1 MKTQIHAVRL
11 LALSL
16 GSAIGAHAAAVPET
30 IFSPDTFGTRGAVA
44 SEASECSAIGRDII
58 VAGGN
63 AVDAIVGTTFC
74 VGVVGMYHSGIGG
87 GGFALVRDAEG
98 RYEAVDF
105 RETAPAAAYED
116 MYGHD
121 EQASIAGGL
130 AVAVPGE
137 VRGLEYI
144 HKKYGVLKWR
154 DIMQGAIRVARYGF
168 RVSEDMAVKMNAT
181 IKDGKTYLLDD
192 PILAAEFAPKGELLQ
207 KGQVMTRKNLAK
219 ESPTKALMPF
229 TAARLVRYL
238 PPPHCFH
245 QHAAAEN
252 LVRFVQSRK
261 GILTLADLEN
271 YAVAPRTVHNISY
284 RGLDVYGMSSPTSGS
299 VALQMLRVLEGFP
312 ASGWHDDRNLT
323 VHRLAETQRFAF
335 AYRANLGDPAFVERD
350 MLAYERALLSDKTV
364 ERIHNE
370 MSDTRTKEPKE
381 YFPSE
386 GDVTAMPE
394 SHGTSHISTAD
405 ESGMAVSLTTTL
417 NLNFGA
423 QIMEPHSGIILN
435 DEMNDFSIPG
445 IDNEFGFPPAPA
457 NFIRPGKR
465 PLSSITPFIATFP
478 NGTLYA
484 VIGAAGGS
492 RISTATAQ
500 CLWHAV
506 EHGMTMREA
515 LSVGRLHDQLLPNR
529 LTLEYLFPDLNATV
543 AAMQARGHK
552 VKVVEPGLSSVQAIK
567 RLEDGSF
574 EAVGEPRQANSAGY
588 SV

>member
-1 MKTQIHAVRL
+1 MKSHIQAVRL

-181 IKDGKTYLLDD
+181 IKDGRTYLLDD
-192 PILAAEFAPKGELLQ
+192 PIFAAEFSYKGELLRE
-207 KGQVMTRKNLAK
+207 GQLMTRKNLAK
-219 ESPTKALMPF
+219 TLERIANEGSDAF
-229 TAARLVRYL
+229 YRGEI
-238 PPPHCFH
+238 
-245 QHAAAEN
+245 AEN
-252 LVRFVQSRK
+252 LVRFVKSRK

-312 ASGWHDDRNLT
+312 ASGWHDRRNLT

-335 AYRANLGDPAFVERD
+335 AYRASLGDPAFAERD

-405 ESGMAVSLTTTL
+405 KSGMAVSLTTTI

-529 LTLEYLFPDLNATV
+529 LTLENLFPDLNATV
-543 AAMQARGHK
+543 AAMQARGHEVEV
-552 VKVVEPGLSSVQAIK
+552 VKPGLSSVQAIK

>member
-11 LALSL
+11 LSLSL
-16 GSAIGAHAAAVPET
+16 GCAVGAHAAAVPET

-116 MYGHD
+116 MYRQD
-121 EQASIAGGL
+121 KQASIAGGL

-137 VRGLEYI
+137 VLGLEYI
-144 HKKYGVLKWR
+144 HQKYGALKWKY
-154 DIMQGAIRVARYGF
+154 IMQGAIRVARDGF
-168 RVSEDMAVKMNAT
+168 KVSKDMAVKMNAT
-181 IKDGKTYLLDD
+181 IKDGRTFLLDD
-192 PILAAEFAPKGELLQ
+192 PIFAAEFAPKGKLLQ
-207 KGQVMTRKNLAK
+207 TGEVMFRKNLSNTLERIAN
-219 ESPTKALMPF
+219 EGSNAF
-229 TAARLVRYL
+229 Y
-238 PPPHCFH
+238 HGEI
-245 QHAAAEN
+245 AEN
-252 LVRFVQSRK
+252 LVRFVKSRK
-261 GILTLADLEN
+261 GILTLADLSD
-271 YAVAPRTVHNISY
+271 YDVAPRTVHSIRY
-284 RGLDVYGMSSPTSGS
+284 RGLDVHGMSSPTSGS
-299 VALQMLRVLEGFP
+299 VALQMLRVLECFP
-312 ASGWHDDRNLT
+312 RSGWHDDRNLT

-335 AYRANLGDPAFVERD
+335 AYRASLGDPAFADRD
-350 MLAYERALLSDKTV
+350 MLAYERALLSNKTV

-370 MSDTRTKEPKE
+370 MSDTRTKEPEE
-381 YFPSE
+381 YFPCE

-405 ESGMAVSLTTTL
+405 RSGMAVSLTTTI

-423 QIMEPHSGIILN
+423 QIMEPNSGIILN

-445 IDNEFGFPPAPA
+445 IGFPPPPA
-457 NFIRPGKR
+457 NLIRPGKR

-492 RISTATAQ
+492 RISTATPQ

-506 EHGMTMREA
+506 EHGMTTREA
-515 LSVGRLHDQLLPNR
+515 LRVGRLHDQLLPNQ
-529 LTLEYLFPDLNATV
+529 LTLENLFPDLNATK
-543 AAMQARGHK
+543 AAMQARGHE